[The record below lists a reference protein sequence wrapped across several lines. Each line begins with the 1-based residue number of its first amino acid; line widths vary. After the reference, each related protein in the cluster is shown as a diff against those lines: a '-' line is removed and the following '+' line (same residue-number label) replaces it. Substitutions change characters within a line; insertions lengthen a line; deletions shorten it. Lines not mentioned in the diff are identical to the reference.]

1 MADRFPPGPPPRA
14 LGLPPAQPD
23 LPPPPGGSPVRS
35 GTGGGFVVG
44 VVLVSIWM
52 ALSLLFSLF
61 LIPFGGDA
69 VCNAARDS
77 EACFDRF
84 NVQWLVLMG
93 MELAAAVAAVIL
105 LAIRRT
111 RVWGIVLGIL
121 GTGGAALAFTLLA
134 GIDL

>member
-1 MADRFPPGPPPRA
+1 MAERFPPGPPPRA

-23 LPPPPGGSPVRS
+23 LPPPPHGSPVRPVS
-35 GTGGGFVVG
+35 GGFVAG

-93 MELAAAVAAVIL
+93 VELAAAVAAVVL

-111 RVWGIVLGIL
+111 RVWGIVLGVL
-121 GTGGAALAFTLLA
+121 GTGGVALAFSFLV

>member
-1 MADRFPPGPPPRA
+1 MAERFPPGPPPRA

-23 LPPPPGGSPVRS
+23 LPPPPYGSPGRPGS
-35 GTGGGFVVG
+35 GGGFVAA

-52 ALSLLFSLF
+52 GLSLLFSML

-69 VCNAARDS
+69 VCNAAANS

-93 MELAAAVAAVIL
+93 VELAATVAAVVL
-105 LAIRRT
+105 LAKRRT
-111 RVWGIVLGIL
+111 WIWGVVLGIL
-121 GTGGAALAFTLLA
+121 GTGGAALAFSLLV

>member
-1 MADRFPPGPPPRA
+1 MAEQYPPGPPPRA
-14 LGLPPAQPD
+14 MGYPPVQPP
-23 LPPPPGGSPVRS
+23 LPPPPYGSPGRPGS
-35 GTGGGFVVG
+35 GGGFVAG

-52 ALSLLFSLF
+52 GLSLLFSLF

-69 VCNAARDS
+69 VCNAAADS

-84 NVQWLVLMG
+84 NVQWLVLLG
-93 MELAAAVAAVIL
+93 VELAAAVAAVVL
-105 LAIRRT
+105 MAIRRT
-111 RVWGIVLGIL
+111 RGWGLALGIL

>member
-1 MADRFPPGPPPRA
+1 VA
-14 LGLPPAQPD
+14 
-23 LPPPPGGSPVRS
+23 
-35 GTGGGFVVG
+35 G

-52 ALSLLFSLF
+52 GLSLLFSLF

-69 VCNAARDS
+69 VCNAAADS

-84 NVQWLVLMG
+84 NVQWLVLLG
-93 MELAAAVAAVIL
+93 VELAAAVAAVVL
-105 LAIRRT
+105 MAIRRT
-111 RVWGIVLGIL
+111 RGWGLALGIL